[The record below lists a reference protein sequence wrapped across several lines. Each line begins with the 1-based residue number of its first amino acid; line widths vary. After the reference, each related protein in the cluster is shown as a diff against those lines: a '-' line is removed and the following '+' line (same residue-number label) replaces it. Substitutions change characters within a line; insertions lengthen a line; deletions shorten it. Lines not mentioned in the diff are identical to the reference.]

1 MTAPRS
7 APRSAASSLSSQ
19 SAHAPALDRDGEC
32 DSDQQIIDAC
42 MAGDG
47 VLLDVSRSSVAAQML
62 ASRAD
67 ELRISAAFIRKCRLS
82 GAHPGMRSCLNCD
95 SRFLSA
101 GSHNRLCRSCGR
113 A

>member
-1 MTAPRS
+1 MTESRS
-7 APRSAASSLSSQ
+7 ASRQ
-19 SAHAPALDRDGEC
+19 SAHSPALDAEC
-32 DSDQQIIDAC
+32 DQQIIDAC
-42 MAGDG
+42 MAGDAVLAGG
-47 VLLDVSRSSVAAQML
+47 VAGVIAGVAESGVDAQTL

-82 GAHPGMRSCLNCD
+82 GAHPGMRVCLNCD
-95 SRFLSA
+95 ARFLSA

>member
-1 MTAPRS
+1 MTASRS
-7 APRSAASSLSSQ
+7 ALRQ
-19 SAHAPALDRDGEC
+19 SAHSSALDTEC
-32 DSDQQIIDAC
+32 DQQIIDAC
-42 MAGDG
+42 MAGDAVLAG
-47 VLLDVSRSSVAAQML
+47 VSGVAGVDNGGVAAQAL

-82 GAHPGMRSCLNCD
+82 GAHPGMRVCLNCD
-95 SRFLSA
+95 ARFLSA

>member
-1 MTAPRS
+1 MTASRS
-7 APRSAASSLSSQ
+7 ASRQ
-19 SAHAPALDRDGEC
+19 SARSPALDAEC
-32 DSDQQIIDAC
+32 DQQIIDAC
-42 MAGDG
+42 MAGDAVLAEMLPEIAQRG
-47 VLLDVSRSSVAAQML
+47 VTAQAL

-82 GAHPGMRSCLNCD
+82 GAHPGMRICLNCD
-95 SRFLSA
+95 ARFLSA